1 MKLPSW
7 VESALLIPGLG
18 WDESVHIESPSS
30 EEE

>member
-7 VESALLIPGLG
+7 VESALRIPGLAFN
-18 WDESVHIESPSS
+18 ESVHSESPSS